1 MAITGTTA
9 RMRPVVLRAFEFIAL
24 WILLSDGD
32 TADLWAGGVAVL
44 AATWASL
51 RLLPPSVS
59 RLRPVALARLVLRFL
74 KQSVIAGVD
83 IAQRALDPRLPLVPG
98 FVVYPIGLPHG
109 PARSTFTTLMSL
121 LPGTVPTGADAENQL
136 LVHCLDIRQPVVV
149 QLAAE
154 ESVFQ
159 RVIAE
164 AHTNG

>member
-1 MAITGTTA
+1 MNLALARPTVVRAVSFFVLWIMLTGGNPA
-9 RMRPVVLRAFEFIAL
+9 DLRAGA
-24 WILLSDGD
+24 
-32 TADLWAGGVAVL
+32 VAAL

-51 RLLPPSVS
+51 SLLQSGTS
-59 RLRPVALARLVLRFL
+59 RVRRIALARLALRFL
-74 KQSVIAGVD
+74 GQSVVAGVD
-83 IAQRALDPRLPLVPG
+83 VAWRALDPRLPLYPG
-98 FVVYPIGLPHG
+98 FVVYPVGLPRG
-109 PARSTFTTLMSL
+109 PARNMFTTLMSL